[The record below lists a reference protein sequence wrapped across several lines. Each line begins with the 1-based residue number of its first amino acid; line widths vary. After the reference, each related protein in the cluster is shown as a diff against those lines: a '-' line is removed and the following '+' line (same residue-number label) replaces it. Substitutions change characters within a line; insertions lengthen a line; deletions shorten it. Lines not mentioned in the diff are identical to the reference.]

1 MDAAWT
7 RPDPNG
13 SSRRDSYSG
22 SSLLKIN
29 KMSNNSKVL
38 ALKYRPQIF
47 DDLIGQEVVAETITN
62 SIKADKIPNAYLFTG
77 IRGIGKTTTARIVA
91 KGLNC
96 LNGIENLCKEDLCEN
111 CKSIADSNHIDVL
124 EMDAASKTGVDDV
137 RDLIEFSRYGPT
149 SAKYKIFIIDEVHML
164 SKQAFNA
171 LLKTLEEPPE
181 YLKFIF
187 ATTEIKKIPITV
199 VSRCQR
205 FDLSRIKSSE
215 LFEFIKDIKEK
226 EKGKAS
232 DEALKLIVK
241 ISEGS
246 VRDALSLLDRALL
259 SLDEKKELDLN
270 AAQKIFGY
278 FDKSQLINLFELILK
293 GEEEKVIN
301 IYRKI
306 YDQGVEPKV
315 FINDFLEILY
325 YFKNIN
331 SLSLE
336 STNFTLNDE
345 EFSKIKDISNQ
356 VDSEVLILFWQ
367 FAISSLEE
375 LDIVSNQH
383 LSIEMFLIRL
393 MHLSSIKL
401 KKNIDQEVKNDKEA
415 NKTDN
420 KEKEFENNSRVVD
433 QIKNIA
439 QEKNHKPEV
448 KPEIKAI
455 NKNLINSFDDLLDIC
470 TQKKEIKLKY
480 ELEKNV
486 NLVKFEIN
494 SIEISFNDNLD
505 KDFVKDL
512 SSKLFEWTGERWIIT
527 FSKSKGDMSVKE
539 KQKNKKDEL
548 INEIKSSEIYK
559 MVIKKF
565 PDAELLDVKLNEK
578 KEDKNDWFYKDF
590 R

>member
-1 MDAAWT
+1 M
-7 RPDPNG
+7 N
-13 SSRRDSYSG
+13 
-22 SSLLKIN
+22 
-29 KMSNNSKVL
+29 NNSKVL
-38 ALKYRPQIF
+38 ALKYRPQTF

-77 IRGIGKTTTARIVA
+77 IRGIGKTTIARIVA
-91 KGLNC
+91 KTLNC
-96 LNGIENLCKEDLCEN
+96 SNGIENKCKVKCEN
-111 CKSIADSNHIDVL
+111 CDSIASSNHIDVL

-215 LFEFIKDIKEK
+215 LFEFIKKIKDK
-226 EKGKAS
+226 ENGKVT
-232 DEALKLIVK
+232 DDALKLIVK

-259 SLDEKKELDLN
+259 SLDENTELDLN

-278 FDKSQLINLFELILK
+278 FDKSQLIDLFELILK
-293 GEEEKVIN
+293 GEETKVIN

-315 FINDFLEILY
+315 FINDFLELLY

-331 SLSLE
+331 SLTLE
-336 STNFTLNDE
+336 STNFSLNDE
-345 EFSKIKDISNQ
+345 EFSKIKSISNK
-356 VDSEVLILFWQ
+356 VESDVLVLFWQ

-393 MHLSSIKL
+393 MHLQSVKSQKKIEPEIEKKAINEIEENISS
-401 KKNIDQEVKNDKEA
+401 
-415 NKTDN
+415 NKII
-420 KEKEFENNSRVVD
+420 D
-433 QIKNIA
+433 QIKNIS
-439 QEKNHKPEV
+439 QEEKNKPQV
-448 KPEIKAI
+448 QTEIKAESKI
-455 NKNLINSFDDLLDIC
+455 LINSFDDLLFIC
-470 TQKKEIKLKY
+470 SEKKEIKLKY

-486 NLVKFEIN
+486 NLVKFEKN
-494 SIEISFNDNLD
+494 RIEISFNDSLD

-512 SSKLFEWTGERWIIT
+512 SSKLFDWTAERWIIT
-527 FSKSKGDMSVKE
+527 FSKSKGEMSVKE
-539 KQKNKKDEL
+539 KQLNNKKLLIDEA
-548 INEIKSSEIYK
+548 KSSEAYK
-559 MVIKKF
+559 NIIENF
-565 PDAELLDVKLNEK
+565 PDAELIDVKIK
-578 KEDKNDWFYKDF
+578 KDEGQND
-590 R
+590 

>member
-1 MDAAWT
+1 M
-7 RPDPNG
+7 N
-13 SSRRDSYSG
+13 
-22 SSLLKIN
+22 
-29 KMSNNSKVL
+29 NNSKVL
-38 ALKYRPQIF
+38 ALKYRPQSF

-77 IRGIGKTTTARIVA
+77 IRGIGKTTIARIVA
-91 KGLNC
+91 KYLNC
-96 LNGIENLCKEDLCEN
+96 SNGIENKCKVKCVN
-111 CKSIADSNHIDVL
+111 CDSIASSNHIDVL

-149 SAKYKIFIIDEVHML
+149 TAKYKIFIIDEVHML

-215 LFEFIKDIKEK
+215 LFEFIKKIKDK
-226 EKGKAS
+226 ENGKVT
-232 DEALKLIVK
+232 DDALKLIVK

-259 SLDEKKELDLN
+259 SLDDNIELDLH

-278 FDKSQLINLFELILK
+278 FDKSQLIDLFQLILN
-293 GEEEKVIN
+293 GEENKVIN

-331 SLSLE
+331 SLTLE
-336 STNFTLNDE
+336 STNFSLNDE
-345 EFSKIKDISNQ
+345 EFSRIKDLSNQ
-356 VDSEVLILFWQ
+356 LDTEVLILFWQ

-393 MHLSSIKL
+393 MHLSSIKS
-401 KKNIDQEVKNDKEA
+401 KKTFDFNKDESSKGIVASK
-415 NKTDN
+415 KTDI
-420 KEKEFENNSRVVD
+420 ENVTQAID

-439 QEKNHKPEV
+439 QEKKIKPEIET
-448 KPEIKAI
+448 EIKAI
-455 NKNLINSFDDLLDIC
+455 DKSLINSFNDLLDAC
-470 TQKKEIKLKY
+470 LEKKEIKLKY

-486 NLVKFEIN
+486 NLVKFERN
-494 SIEISFNDNLD
+494 RIEISFNDNLD

-512 SSKLFEWTGERWIIT
+512 SAKLFEWTSERWIIT
-527 FSKSKGDMSVKE
+527 FSKSKGEMSVKE
-539 KQKNKKDEL
+539 KQKNKKEEL
-548 INEIKSSEIYK
+548 INEVKNSKIYK
-559 MVIKKF
+559 TLIEKF
-565 PDAELLDVKLNEK
+565 PDAELIDVKLNK
-578 KEDKNDWFYKDF
+578 KED
-590 R
+590 